1 MNELITDTIAIGVED
16 NKVTLKF
23 EKPIQYARFDDEIAK
38 NIGMEIAKLAYEL
51 KTGQKAEMHNA
62 GGKILTAQLEEILLN
77 RLTHVIRNLSEK
89 GKQPGF
95 IAAECLN
102 IVLREVY

>member
-1 MNELITDTIAIGVED
+1 MNELITDMVAIGIEES
-16 NKVTLKF
+16 KVTLKF
-23 EKPIQYARFDDEIAK
+23 EKPIKYARFDDETAK

-62 GGKILTAQLEEILLN
+62 GGKVLTAQLEEMLLN
-77 RLTHVIRNLSEK
+77 RLTHVIRNLTDK
-89 GKQPGF
+89 QKQPGF
-95 IAAECLN
+95 IASECLN